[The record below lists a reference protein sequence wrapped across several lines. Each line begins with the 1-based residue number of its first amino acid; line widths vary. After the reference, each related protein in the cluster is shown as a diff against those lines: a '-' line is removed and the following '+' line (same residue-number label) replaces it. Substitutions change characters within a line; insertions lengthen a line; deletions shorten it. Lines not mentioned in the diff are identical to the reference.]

1 MSYLVLAR
9 KWRPQGFKDLIG
21 QSPIVRILTNS
32 IEQDKLA
39 HAYIFSGPRGIGKTS
54 TARILAKALNC
65 AEGPTPA
72 PCDKCP
78 SCTAITEGH
87 SVDVIEIDGASNN
100 SVDDIRDLRERVK
113 YAPSGGKY
121 KVYIIDESHMLTT
134 QAFNALLKTLEE
146 PPPHVVFVLATTEP
160 RKIPLTV
167 MSRCQ
172 HLPFRSIS
180 TEKIRERLVQIS
192 EAEDISITGSALGMI
207 ARAADGSIRDS
218 LTILDQVASFS
229 TEIHDT
235 DVKDLLGIAD
245 FKGLTD
251 ITRAL
256 LEGKRDEIIG
266 TVAALTNRGTDLRA
280 FTRDLIK
287 FFRDLIV
294 AKLTSG
300 AEGMLDASAEEMG
313 DISKIAS
320 GVSLE
325 YLTLIIPELI
335 KAESDVRASFSP
347 RIALEMALVRIS
359 YLSMY
364 RPVSDALAALSEGS
378 LNVSAAPPSGGAPV
392 ASKAPPEE
400 PSTVKEEPAEFQAP
414 ENPAPNPAPAPEPAP
429 EPEAMDAAA
438 LLSRIIDSIED
449 PLLTSKLALASPELN
464 DGSLTL
470 TFKSKDAA
478 ICAEPLQK
486 CLDMISKTAS
496 DVRRAPTT
504 IEIKV
509 KAARTKREKSIKE
522 KAMSEPLVKEALEL
536 FEGRVVDVREV
547 KDN

>member
-9 KWRPQGFKDLIG
+9 KWRPQGFEDLIG

-113 YAPSGGKY
+113 YAPSGGKH

-134 QAFNALLKTLEE
+134 QAFNALLKTLED

-172 HLPFRSIS
+172 HLPFKRVS
-180 TEKIRERLVQIS
+180 TEKIKERLVQIS

-251 ITRAL
+251 ITMAL

-266 TVAALTNRGTDLRA
+266 AVAALTNRGTDLRA

-378 LNVSAAPPSGGAPV
+378 LNVSTAPASGSAPV
-392 ASKAPPEE
+392 AAKAPPEE
-400 PSTVKEEPAEFQAP
+400 PSAVKEEPAEFQAP
-414 ENPAPNPAPAPEPAP
+414 ENPAPNPEPEPAP
-429 EPEAMDAAA
+429 EPEAVDAAA

-449 PLLTSKLALASPELN
+449 PLLTSKLALANPELN

-470 TFKSKDAA
+470 NFKSKDAE
-478 ICAEPLQK
+478 ICAEPLKK

-509 KAARTKREKSIKE
+509 KASRTKHKKSIKE

-536 FEGRVVDVREV
+536 FEGRVIDVREV